1 MSEGRGLGQY
11 FLTARWCAQLSSQC
25 LIRRRGVLLFFFPKA
40 NQICTGSLK
49 AYMASY
55 NMVDSHKELKNL
67 SYHQGKDTEKELE
80 HGTNRGK

>member
-1 MSEGRGLGQY
+1 
-11 FLTARWCAQLSSQC
+11 
-25 LIRRRGVLLFFFPKA
+25 
-40 NQICTGSLK
+40 
-49 AYMASY
+49 MASY